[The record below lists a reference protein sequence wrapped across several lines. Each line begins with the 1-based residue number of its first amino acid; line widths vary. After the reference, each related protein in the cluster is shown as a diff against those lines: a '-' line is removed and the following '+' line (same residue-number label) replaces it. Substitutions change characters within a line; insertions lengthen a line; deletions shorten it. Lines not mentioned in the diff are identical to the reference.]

1 MQPHEWMESA
11 KQSWGVTFR
20 ANCYVNPR
28 EALLRYCEIKGDCW
42 VSSKPYVV
50 VGTKRVLVQ
59 RAAYGLFQGPIHER
73 DEVIPTCGN
82 KRCCWAG
89 HLHLV
94 PRETIAKA
102 KQERLSASNG
112 GATYAKR

>member
-1 MQPHEWMESA
+1 MLPLAWMASA
-11 KQSWGVTFR
+11 KQSWGVVFNPMR
-20 ANCYVNPR
+20 YINPR
-28 EALLRYCEIKGDCW
+28 EQLLKHCEVKGDCW
-42 VSSKPYVV
+42 VSDRPYVV
-50 VGTKRVLVQ
+50 VKNKRVLVQ
-59 RAAYGLFQGPIHER
+59 RAAYGLFQGPIHDR
-73 DEVIPTCGN
+73 DEIIPLCGN

-112 GATYAKR
+112 GATYAKP